1 MAMFNFDFSP
11 EAELRRERARME
23 LEDIRQRRAMQ
34 SQVNEERA
42 SARSRIGQGIQDIA
56 EMSSRVTQDRVKLA
70 SLEKSL
76 PTLEQSARSS
86 PSASQAL
93 MMARIESKQLADG
106 IETLERTMAVRKA
119 ILPYEMIDAGLAKQK
134 AVDVIDGLNG
144 LMPKDQASE
153 PTVKFKSKRKGQNF
167 GDEDEVSYEVP
178 VSVADRFVQT
188 GQLPLPSTAGS
199 QRAAPQEDPMSFSSY
214 NTSMLGV
221 NPASTGEQPVDQT
234 MLFGGGQAQASR
246 KASLRQIHLS
256 PPDSP
261 PTPRAPSFGKA
272 GKDIK

>member
-1 MAMFNFDFSP
+1 
-11 EAELRRERARME
+11 
-23 LEDIRQRRAMQ
+23 
-34 SQVNEERA
+34 
-42 SARSRIGQGIQDIA
+42 
-56 EMSSRVTQDRVKLA
+56 
-70 SLEKSL
+70 
-76 PTLEQSARSS
+76 
-86 PSASQAL
+86 
-93 MMARIESKQLADG
+93 
-106 IETLERTMAVRKA
+106 MAVRKA

-234 MLFGGGQAQASR
+234 MLFGGGQAQAQSQSQSQ
-246 KASLRQIHLS
+246 ANPFITTRQ
-256 PPDSP
+256 P
-261 PTPRAPSFGKA
+261 PTPRLHPSARREK
-272 GKDIK
+272 I